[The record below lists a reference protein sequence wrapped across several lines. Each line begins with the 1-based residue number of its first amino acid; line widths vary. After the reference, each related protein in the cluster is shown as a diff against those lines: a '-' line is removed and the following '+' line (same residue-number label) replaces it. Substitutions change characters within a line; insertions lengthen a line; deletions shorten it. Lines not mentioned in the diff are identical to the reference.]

1 MQAQPPAALSALDSL
16 SAASRPPSPPSPQV
30 VVVGAGLATELGQ
43 PDSASARASL
53 RLARDLTLQRLVIQ
67 RPEAPHDQLQ
77 RLQTRP
83 EGWLASLPLDPGHPL
98 EAGGTWAEAL
108 GAWRQPTLL
117 VIDWRQLPSGAAA
130 AGVALLRQWRVPLL
144 GLVQWGG
151 LWSPEQRRKDGLPWL
166 GGLVEEGGAAVAA
179 LLLRRWQGL
188 DHPWSAPSE
197 A

>member
-1 MQAQPPAALSALDSL
+1 
-16 SAASRPPSPPSPQV
+16 V
-30 VVVGAGLATELGQ
+30 VVVGAGLATELRQ
-43 PDSASARASL
+43 PDSASALASL
-53 RLARDLTLQRLVIQ
+53 RLARDLTLHHLVIQ

-166 GGLVEEGGAAVAA
+166 GGLVEERAAAEGKGRGEMAEMDDMEEAAAAVAP